1 MNIML
6 FWNMSKPQPILDNP
20 LFKGFFY
27 PTCRSI
33 KRMKDKNKLE
43 FTGTRDDVLA
53 RGYSPCMICNP

>member
-1 MNIML
+1 
-6 FWNMSKPQPILDNP
+6 MSKPQPILDNP